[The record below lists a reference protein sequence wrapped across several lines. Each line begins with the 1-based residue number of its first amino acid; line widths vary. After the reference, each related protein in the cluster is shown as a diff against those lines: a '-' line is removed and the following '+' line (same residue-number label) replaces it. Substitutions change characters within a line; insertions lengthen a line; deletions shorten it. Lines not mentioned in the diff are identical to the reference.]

1 MLLFHDLHKG
11 GLVLLAGTQKM
22 TAFYGAVIEIPADT
36 QLDIT
41 LVGSAV
47 PGRIKAIPASIMPY
61 FSPGVAGAITKG
73 KPAHI
78 SCRYIQQ
85 PGNSYKYVSI
95 VLAHTLFQAEGLS
108 SCGSSAGASRNILKM
123 SENRIG
129 YSTGCFKISTHMA
142 DFICKG
148 NKLC

>member
-1 MLLFHDLHKG
+1 M
-11 GLVLLAGTQKM
+11 LLAGTKKM

-73 KPAHI
+73 KAAHI

-108 SCGSSAGASRNILKM
+108 SCGSSAGASRNILKTA
-123 SENRIG
+123 SAIAPAVSRSVRIWLISFAKAISSADGWVRKEG
-129 YSTGCFKISTHMA
+129 YR
-142 DFICKG
+142 
-148 NKLC
+148 